1 MQRAP
6 LLLSVLILCITLA
19 TTSLATASGS
29 AYTAYN
35 MWYEVPS
42 QMWAINYK
50 RGTLL
55 PAGTLVKNITINK
68 EKIHPFQ
75 SISFKRVSDNK
86 QFRVHLRRKFHPG
99 KTVEDYRQSMFTGQ
113 RFKEQTIDMSEREIN
128 AILRGVLVT
137 GMSKKAVQIAY
148 GIPPQHQTPN
158 LRANTWRYWTSRM
171 MSKNICF
178 DTNGRTVKC
187 RPDDTL

>member
-19 TTSLATASGS
+19 TASLATAGGS
-29 AYTAYN
+29 AYTTYN
-35 MWYEVPS
+35 MWYEVPT

-68 EKIHPFQ
+68 EKIHLFQ

-86 QFRVHLRRKFHPG
+86 HFRVHLRRKFHPG
-99 KTVEDYRQSMFTGQ
+99 KTIENYRQSMFTRQ
-113 RFKEQTIDMSEREIN
+113 RLKEQTADMTEREIN

-137 GMSKKAVQIAY
+137 GMSKKAVKVAY
-148 GIPPQHQTPN
+148 GIPPQHKTPN
-158 LRANTWRYWTSRM
+158 LQGNIWRYWTSRLV
-171 MSKNICF
+171 SKNICF
-178 DTNGRTVKC
+178 DKNGRTVRC
-187 RPDDTL
+187 VTNETL